1 VLSLLLFRIQRA
13 APGKKTTEEDGTGG
27 AEGAE
32 ETDEEEGPRGAE
44 RVQEADEEASKERAK
59 GAEEAWET
67 IAIQLEVQEN

>member
-44 RVQEADEEASKERAK
+44 GVQEADEEAGEERAK
-59 GAEEAWET
+59 GTEEAWVST
-67 IAIQLEVQEN
+67 AVAT